1 LVDGGVDSPS
11 IRRQCELLGLPRSS
25 YYHEPAGES
34 DENLKLMRL
43 IDEHHLERPAEGRR
57 QMTAWLRLRQHA
69 VNPKRVRRLMR
80 IMGLEAIYPKPKT
93 THRNPDHKVYPYLL
107 GDIEIT
113 RPDQVWST
121 DITYVP
127 MRRGFMYLVA
137 VMDWYSRHV
146 LSWEVSNS
154 LETSF
159 CIEALEQALSCG
171 CPEIF
176 NTDQGVQF
184 TSKSFTSI
192 LESRGVRI
200 SMDGRGRALD
210 NVFIERLWRTVKYEE
225 VYLKEYETVADL
237 IKGLTSFLGY
247 YSKERPHEGLMGR
260 TPLSVYRAE
269 AAAKPIGP
277 RRCQEPGTAL
287 S

>member
-1 LVDGGVDSPS
+1 
-11 IRRQCELLGLPRSS
+11 
-25 YYHEPAGES
+25 
-34 DENLKLMRL
+34 MRL
-43 IDEHHLERPAEGRR
+43 IDEHHLQRPAEGRR
-57 QMTAWLRLRQHA
+57 QMTYWLRLQGHE

-80 IMGLEAIYPKPKT
+80 LMGLEAIYPKPKT
-93 THRNPDHKVYPYLL
+93 THRNQDHKVYPYLL

-127 MRRGFMYLVA
+127 MQRGFMYLVA
-137 VMDWYSRHV
+137 VIDWYSRHV

-159 CIEALEQALSCG
+159 CIEALEQALSYG

-192 LESRGVRI
+192 LKMHGVRI

-225 VYLKEYETVADL
+225 LYLKEYQTVADL
-237 IKGLTSFLGY
+237 IKGLTSFFGY
-247 YSKERPHEGLMGR
+247 YSQERPHQALMGR
-260 TPLSVYRAE
+260 TPLSVYQAG
-269 AAAKPIGP
+269 AA
-277 RRCQEPGTAL
+277 T
-287 S
+287 

>member
-1 LVDGGVDSPS
+1 
-11 IRRQCELLGLPRSS
+11 
-25 YYHEPAGES
+25 
-34 DENLKLMRL
+34 MRL
-43 IDEHHLERPAEGRR
+43 MDEHHLKHPVSGRR
-57 QMTAWLRLRQHA
+57 QMTAWLRLQGEM

-80 IMGLEAIYPKPKT
+80 VMGLQAIYPKPKT
-93 THRNPDHKVYPYLL
+93 THRNRRHKVYPYLL
-107 GDIEIT
+107 SDLAIT
-113 RPDQVWST
+113 HSDQVWST

-159 CIEALEQALSCG
+159 CIEALEQALCRG

-176 NTDQGVQF
+176 NTDQGAQF
-184 TSKSFTSI
+184 TSQSFTSV

-200 SMDGRGRALD
+200 SMDGRRRALD

-225 VYLKEYETVADL
+225 LYLKEHETVADL
-237 IKGLTSFLGY
+237 INSLASYFGY
-247 YSKERPHEGLMGR
+247 YSEERPHQGLAGK
-260 TPLSVYRAE
+260 TPLSVYLASRSA
-269 AAAKPIGP
+269 
-277 RRCQEPGTAL
+277 
-287 S
+287 